1 LNRNSKFFSLLLSI
15 ALLSPALAHSAD
27 SIPEQWTP
35 LSAPGASYIGYEA
48 NESAFANTEAST
60 WINFTS
66 DNGKIDGK
74 VTNVAICNT
83 GSEDGCDYSVYSSY
97 RAVLPICADA
107 TDINCISD
115 IFAMDASGTKLAVS
129 SATVFPE
136 SNPQAFTGNKALNVP
151 RGSGAALVSIAG
163 APHAGGDQYLVKTT
177 LSSTR
182 IGDQTSF
189 ITPRL
194 SASISAVKIIEG
206 DFFDLATETNTAK
219 YDRVGRIQVGTTQTK
234 PGLDGKPSKLCVAAS
249 TTQCALPYSMPKDIA
264 FGFSLRLNTNLSGW
278 LHGRMKNAVID
289 YKTTSGI
296 TNLTVTANPIS
307 VPVVDVWSK
316 SEDLSDAHVAAYLD
330 QFWGGEAMH
339 YPLSNETGG
348 LPITDAE
355 KTREGMKNISFK
367 HINGSFSKSSM
378 DNFLLWLPI
387 AKDKAAAMPTQWRL
401 GTMTDNGSGPVR
413 ECLDKEKTL
422 AGVVTTNSTM
432 YIDGPPVFKED
443 TLDYKVAST
452 HYEADGTTLFKGT
465 YELIMS
471 STVARCIYKFTSAPI
486 SATVSITSESGVAN
500 TATTVISEK
509 NGWLKLGAYGFTFS
523 SPTVRVKLTQE
534 VVKPVVVKKTT
545 ITCVKGKTS
554 KKVTAVRPKCPTGY
568 KKK

>member
-1 LNRNSKFFSLLLSI
+1 MNRNSKFFSLLLSI

-316 SEDLSDAHVAAYLD
+316 SDDLSDAHVAAYLD